1 MIGFGSEA
9 DTGTS
14 EKVPRPGKKEAV
26 RTMRASG
33 IFEVKVNVQKADN
46 KEAESAKLGRMSLDK
61 QFHGELEA
69 TSAGE
74 MLSVGTEVKGSAG
87 YVAIERVNGTLH
99 GRAGTFALQ
108 HSGTM
113 TRGEPQ
119 LSVTVVPDSGT
130 GELVG
135 IAGKMTINIVD
146 RKHFYE
152 FEYTLPE
159 TP

>member
-1 MIGFGSEA
+1 M
-9 DTGTS
+9 S
-14 EKVPRPGKKEAV
+14 EKVARPGKKKAV
-26 RTMRASG
+26 MTMHASG
-33 IFEVKVNVQKADN
+33 TFEVKVNVQKADN